1 MAAQLWQLFYVGLG
15 LVSVGVALYGG
26 LWVVRQGLRAG
37 RWIYVT
43 IPGSLSTK
51 LIALGVAG
59 VLLPLT
65 LPQWI
70 RAIATFG
77 FTLLSEL
84 VNQFTVRLDSLAQVC
99 GGEIA
104 PVQSTAP
111 VIGQITGQITSQITG
126 PVSTGGSVAET
137 INSPSTCAI
146 AVGTHTLQAWI
157 NALTIAAQRAELA
170 QLPLTQTI
178 ILVGLWVLMIQLA
191 RLLRDASI
199 DREVFWSN
207 AGFLTLLATG
217 LYLSIAAISAIPSLE
232 NPPDDR
238 VLATQVT
245 RLEEQLTLTRQ
256 TFARQ
261 YPIPGDELDP
271 SNNPYDQL
279 KATSPFES
287 LATLRIDPEVNPA
300 PDREVLIKDRS
311 AEWFAERNRRDQLQA
326 RAGQLVLTARRTLD
340 NQLKTAVTRY
350 QVANTDRQGTRETA
364 QHFLLTT
371 AWYDSEAQRW
381 KTILDDCLWA
391 LQAADAEWQTWSIRE
406 ADIVNSV
413 NPPLPPAQPINL
425 PVSDRT
431 TLNQAIN
438 QAQSVCVLNTR
449 LAVEVSRPPDRP
461 ALGSTLGPFSMVSG
475 WLLRTESLPLALITG
490 TLGFGLLGSACSSF
504 VRDNLSGDDISLR
517 RRVLVRDLPKVAVIG
532 LSAAILAFLFV
543 MGGLSLFFADAQEP
557 NAYALLSICLLAAV
571 FGEDVWRSAREN
583 FLRKLQEAT
592 GNPPPALPPAQ
603 DDHAQDDHA
612 QDDHAADPPPDH
624 PVP

>member
-26 LWVVRQGLRAG
+26 VWLLRQGLRAG

-43 IPGSLSTK
+43 IPGSLSIK
-51 LIALGVAG
+51 LMALGVAA

-70 RAIATFG
+70 RAIAAFG

-84 VNQFTVRLDSLAQVC
+84 VNQFTTRLDPLKQVC
-99 GGEIA
+99 GGAIA
-104 PVQSTAP
+104 AAQNTAP
-111 VIGQITGQITSQITG
+111 VMGQIVMGQITNQVAGQ
-126 PVSTGGSVAET
+126 VSAGGSGSET
-137 INSPSTCAI
+137 LNSPAICAI
-146 AVGTHTLQAWI
+146 AVGTHTLQAWMD
-157 NALTIAAQRAELA
+157 ALTLAAQRADLA

-178 ILVGLWVLMIQLA
+178 ILIGLWVLVIQLA
-191 RLLRDASI
+191 QLLRDATV

-207 AGFLTLLATG
+207 AGFLALLATG

-232 NPPDDR
+232 DPPDDR

-261 YPIPGDELDP
+261 YPVPGDELDP
-271 SNNPYDQL
+271 SNNPYEQI
-279 KATSPFES
+279 KATNPFAS
-287 LATLRIDPEVNPA
+287 LADLRNDTDVNLA
-300 PDREVLIKDRS
+300 PDRDVLIQDR
-311 AEWFAERNRRDQLQA
+311 ADAWLAERNRRDQLQA
-326 RAGQLVLTARRTLD
+326 RAGQLLNTARRTLD
-340 NQLKTAVTRY
+340 NQLKTAITRY

-391 LQAADAEWQTWSIRE
+391 LQAADTEWQTWSIRE

-413 NPPLPPAQPINL
+413 TPPLPPAQPISL

-431 TLNQAIN
+431 TLNQAFN
-438 QAQSVCVLNTR
+438 QAQSVCVPNTR
-449 LAVEVSRPPDRP
+449 LATEVSRPPDRP
-461 ALGSTLGPFSMVSG
+461 ALGSTLGPFSVVSG

-504 VRDNLSGDDISLR
+504 VRDNLSGHEISLR

-592 GNPPPALPPAQ
+592 GHPPPALPP
-603 DDHAQDDHA
+603 AQDDHA

-624 PVP
+624 PVQ

>member
-15 LVSVGVALYGG
+15 LVSVGLALYGG
-26 LWVVRQGLRAG
+26 GWFLRQGLRAG
-37 RWIYVT
+37 RWIYVS

-51 LIALGVAG
+51 LIALSVAG

-84 VNQFTVRLDSLAQVC
+84 VNQFTVRLDPLKQVC
-99 GGEIA
+99 GEAIA
-104 PVQSTAP
+104 PP
-111 VIGQITGQITSQITG
+111 G
-126 PVSTGGSVAET
+126 
-137 INSPSTCAI
+137 TCAI

-157 NALTIAAQRAELA
+157 DALTLAAQRAELA
-170 QLPLTQTI
+170 ELPLTQTM
-178 ILVGLWVLMIQLA
+178 ILIGLWVLMIQLA
-191 RLLRDASI
+191 RLLRDATI

-207 AGFLTLLATG
+207 AGFLALLGTG

-232 NPPDDR
+232 NPPDER

-245 RLEEQLTLTRQ
+245 RLEEQLTATRQ
-256 TFARQ
+256 TLVRQ
-261 YPIPGDELDP
+261 YPIPGDELDS

-279 KATSPFES
+279 KATNPFES
-287 LATLRIDPEVNPA
+287 LAALRLEADTNVAPDVVAPDVVAPDVTPVAPDAA
-300 PDREVLIKDRS
+300 PDRGVLIQDRS
-311 AEWFAERNRRDQLQA
+311 AEWLAERNRRDQLQA

-340 NQLKTAVTRY
+340 NQLKTAITRY

-391 LQAADAEWQTWSIRE
+391 LQAADTEWQTWSIRE

-413 NPPLPPAQPINL
+413 TPPAPPAQPIDL

-431 TLNQAIN
+431 TLNQAVN
-438 QAQSVCVLNTR
+438 QAQAACFVNAR
-449 LAVEVSRPPDRP
+449 LAAEVSRPPNRP
-461 ALGSTLGPFSMVSG
+461 ALGSTLGPFSIVSG

-504 VRDNLSGDDISLR
+504 VRDNLSGHEISLR
-517 RRVLVRDLPKVAVIG
+517 RRVLVHDLPKVAVIG

-603 DDHAQDDHA
+603 DDP
-612 QDDHAADPPPDH
+612 AADPPSDH
-624 PVP
+624 PVE